1 MWAGLSAGCSQS
13 LVPRVSAT
21 AGPRACLKPKGL
33 KLNWKK
39 KTLQGVYLFHREAR
53 RRIPGHSGFIE
64 KVSVLRDCPAEYD
77 LNQQDVPHCCS
88 LTEKQVSLFPTPLVS
103 RIFFF
108 LSFLFFFWIY
118 CIFVDPD
125 PLLLLCIS
133 QPVWKCFFWPLTP
146 FHQLPICVFWAS
158 SHDSLSF
165 QTENIFTVFHL
176 AFCLLGEKKR
186 KKQSCLEVVIFLCL
200 VQVHTNVP
208 PIAHNR

>member
-1 MWAGLSAGCSQS
+1 MSGSLCWMQPEFSPTRFSNGRSTGL
-13 LVPRVSAT
+13 
-21 AGPRACLKPKGL
+21 PKTEGFKT
-33 KLNWKK
+33 KLEEK

-88 LTEKQVSLFPTPLVS
+88 LTEKQVSLFPIPLVS
-103 RIFFF
+103 RIFF
-108 LSFLFFFWIY
+108 LSFFFLWIY

-146 FHQLPICVFWAS
+146 FYQLPICVF
-158 SHDSLSF
+158 
-165 QTENIFTVFHL
+165 
-176 AFCLLGEKKR
+176 
-186 KKQSCLEVVIFLCL
+186 
-200 VQVHTNVP
+200 
-208 PIAHNR
+208 